1 MSIFGW
7 KGDRHNLSKGAFDSV
22 SVVKP
27 GNASLLLAEYMG
39 QTFDESFVSLT
50 KNYQKIISSDRVLG
64 MLSSKTKRA
73 KEGGEPVKEHLVVT
87 RYAASRVGKGE
98 MLSLDDI
105 NDILGIPLLGV
116 IPESEKVLNASNSGM
131 PVAMEDNADAG
142 QAYLDLVARFLG
154 ENRPMR
160 FTQAKKKFLDRLM
173 GR

>member
-1 MSIFGW
+1 MVCS
-7 KGDRHNLSKGAFDSV
+7 
-22 SVVKP
+22 P
-27 GNASLLLAEYMG
+27 P
-39 QTFDESFVSLT
+39 
-50 KNYQKIISSDRVLG
+50 
-64 MLSSKTKRA
+64 

-87 RYAASRVGKGE
+87 RYAANRVGKGE

-116 IPESEKVLNASNSGM
+116 IPESEKVLNASNSGT

-160 FTQAKKKFLDRLM
+160 FTEAKKKFLDRLM